1 MFGKKFSIR
10 RRSASYGGT
19 RGSENR
25 GSHRGKEIAMK
36 TLQILYQDDGLVA
49 VDKPAGILVH
59 QTNTP
64 EPDDQVAMKIL
75 RDQLGQKIYTIHR
88 LDRPTSGVLLF
99 ALFKA
104 SLRLAH
110 DLFEKRKVTKKYLA
124 VVHGK
129 TETEWEADTPLRR
142 STDEEKRAALT
153 HFKQIEFRPAGS
165 FPDAPDLEVSLVEAT
180 PHTGR
185 YHQIRQHLQLSGH
198 PIVGDYLYGDM
209 EHNTRVSEQIG
220 HTRMMLRA
228 TELHFIHP
236 ETGVPIDIH
245 APPSP
250 DFSFFEG

>member
-1 MFGKKFSIR
+1 
-10 RRSASYGGT
+10 
-19 RGSENR
+19 
-25 GSHRGKEIAMK
+25 MK
-36 TLQILYQDDGLVA
+36 TLQILYQDAGLVA

-59 QTNTP
+59 QTNTL

-99 ALFKA
+99 ALSEA

-110 DLFEKRKVTKKYLA
+110 DLFEKREVTKKYLA

-129 TETEWEADTPLRR
+129 TETEWQENAPLRR
-142 STDEEKRAALT
+142 SVDEEPRAALT
-153 HFKQIEFRPAGS
+153 HFKQIEFRPAGN
-165 FPDAPDLEVSLVEAT
+165 FPTAPDLEVSIVEAT

-236 ETGVPIDIH
+236 ETRVPIDIH

>member
-1 MFGKKFSIR
+1 
-10 RRSASYGGT
+10 
-19 RGSENR
+19 
-25 GSHRGKEIAMK
+25 MK
-36 TLQILYQDDGLVA
+36 TLQILYLDDGLVA

-59 QTNTP
+59 QTRIP
-64 EPDDQVAMKIL
+64 ESDDQIAMKIL

-99 ALFKA
+99 ALSKA
-104 SLRLAH
+104 SLRLVH
-110 DLFEKRKVTKKYLA
+110 DLFEKREVIKKYLA

-129 TETEWEADTPLRR
+129 TETEWEANDPLCR
-142 STDEEKRAALT
+142 TADEEPRTALT
-153 HFKQIEFRPAGS
+153 HFKQIEFRPVGS
-165 FPDAPDLEVSLVEAT
+165 FPTAPNLEVSIVEAT
-180 PHTGR
+180 PYTGR

-236 ETGVPIDIH
+236 KTGIQIDIY

-250 DFSFFEG
+250 NFEFFAAAR

>member
-1 MFGKKFSIR
+1 
-10 RRSASYGGT
+10 
-19 RGSENR
+19 
-25 GSHRGKEIAMK
+25 MK
-36 TLQILYQDDGLVA
+36 TLQILYKDVGLVA

-59 QTNTP
+59 QTSTP
-64 EPDDQVAMKIL
+64 EPDDQIAMKIL
-75 RDQLGQKIYTIHR
+75 RDQLEQNVFTIHR

-99 ALFKA
+99 ALSKA
-104 SLRLAH
+104 SLRLVH
-110 DLFEKRKVTKKYLA
+110 DLFQNREVTKKYLA

-129 TETEWEADTPLRR
+129 TPAEWQVNHPLRR
-142 STDEEKRAALT
+142 TSEEEPRAALT
-153 HFKQIEFRPAGS
+153 HFKQIEFRPSGS
-165 FPDAPDLEVSLVEAT
+165 FPHAHDLEVSIVEAT

-209 EHNTRVSEQIG
+209 EQNTFVSKQIG

-236 ETGVPIDIH
+236 ETGEPVDIY

-250 DFSFFEG
+250 DFNFFQ

>member
-1 MFGKKFSIR
+1 
-10 RRSASYGGT
+10 
-19 RGSENR
+19 
-25 GSHRGKEIAMK
+25 MK

-59 QTNTP
+59 QTRTP
-64 EPDDQVAMKIL
+64 EPDDQIAMKIL
-75 RDQLGQKIYTIHR
+75 RDQLGQKIFTIHR

-99 ALFKA
+99 ALSPA
-104 SLRLAH
+104 SLRLVH
-110 DLFEKRKVTKKYLA
+110 DLFEKREITKRYLA

-129 TETEWEADTPLRR
+129 TLTDWEVDDPLRR
-142 STDEEKRAALT
+142 TVDEKPRAALT
-153 HFKQIEFRPAGS
+153 DFKRLTTRPVGS
-165 FPDAPDLEVSLVEAT
+165 FPNAPNLEVSLVEAT
-180 PHTGR
+180 PLTGR
-185 YHQIRQHLQLSGH
+185 IHQIRKHLQLSGH

-236 ETGVPIDIH
+236 ETGVQVDIH

-250 DFSFFEG
+250 DFKFFAATR

>member
-1 MFGKKFSIR
+1 
-10 RRSASYGGT
+10 
-19 RGSENR
+19 
-25 GSHRGKEIAMK
+25 MK

-59 QTNTP
+59 QTRDP
-64 EPDDQVAMKIL
+64 EPDDQIAMKIL

-88 LDRPTSGVLLF
+88 IDRPTSGVLLF
-99 ALFKA
+99 ALSEP

-110 DLFEKRKVTKKYLA
+110 DLFEKREITKKYLA

-129 TETEWEADTPLRR
+129 TKTDWEVSAPLSRT
-142 STDEEKRAALT
+142 TDEEPRAALT
-153 HFKQIEFRPAGS
+153 HFKQIETCPSGS
-165 FPDAPDLEVSLVEAT
+165 FPRAPDLEVSLVEAT

-185 YHQIRQHLQLSGH
+185 IHQIRKHLQLSGH

-236 ETGVPIDIH
+236 ETGVPIDIY
-245 APPSP
+245 APPSS
-250 DFSFFEG
+250 DFKFFAATQ